1 MVGSIVGSH
10 PGGTA
15 GCWGGGT
22 KPTLLQALCRQT
34 LHETRSKG
42 HKTLYRKNS
51 QAAPSLLRSR
61 PCIWGARQAGS
72 AISALQPTA
81 PSSLALTPPRV
92 GTPTGAPGRQFQHLA
107 PLSGGSA
114 QLLVPGESSR
124 GRSRRR
130 WQGSPRAGL
139 GPRSSAASPGHPA
152 VPAQPGQPRGGGLR
166 RLPFIAERRRPG
178 SHPPPRP
185 PPPAARPPQGRPL
198 PPPPSPAAP

>member
-81 PSSLALTPPRV
+81 PSSLALNPP
-92 GTPTGAPGRQFQHLA
+92 G
-107 PLSGGSA
+107 SGHPQALRAANSSTSPPSQGEARSF
-114 QLLVPGESSR
+114 VPGESSR

-152 VPAQPGQPRGGGLR
+152 VPAQPGQPRGGALR